1 MTARQIIEDLYRSE
15 ELRECLSRI
24 KPTELQDDLLQH
36 CFLELLNKDEAIIL
50 NLHKEGRF
58 IGYVV
63 KMMYNMVTWQN
74 SEFNRIKIREVLT
87 NDFVHPSEEQEEQI
101 ILPLNKLN
109 WVSEKVLVL
118 YAEHKT
124 YRKVG
129 EITGIPHVTIFRMVK
144 TAKKKIKTYINETL

>member
-24 KPTELQDDLLQH
+24 KPAELQDDLLQH

-50 NLHKEGRF
+50 NLHSEGRF

-74 SEFNRIKIREVLT
+74 SEFNRIKMREVLT
-87 NDFVHPSEEQEEQI
+87 NDFVHPSEEQTEDI
-101 ILPLNKLN
+101 VVPLNKLN